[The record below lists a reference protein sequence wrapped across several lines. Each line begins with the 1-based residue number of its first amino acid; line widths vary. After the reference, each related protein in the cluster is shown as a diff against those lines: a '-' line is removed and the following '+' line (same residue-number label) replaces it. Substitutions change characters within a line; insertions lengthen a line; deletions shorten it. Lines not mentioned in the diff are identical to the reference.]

1 MPGTA
6 YCVFAA
12 LGYTVVNICLRDL
25 AVKYDPAW
33 ILCMKE
39 TMAVVLMGPWLA
51 GRAIRG
57 QSPLPG
63 GRPLVTL
70 VVVGLLT
77 HLAGNLPLIWSMG
90 IVGLAITMPVALGVN
105 LVACAVLGR
114 LYLGEKVSPQS
125 TLALGILIVS
135 VVLLGGGAGKANQGM
150 ARLADV
156 ATGPLWVSLAV
167 AASCLAGVI
176 FGLLNVTIRRSATE
190 GVSLAAIAFLVPAM
204 GAASL
209 TPLCLGRHGL
219 WGLLETAPRDLL
231 LMVGCGTLNLLSY
244 VALIKGLQT
253 TTVVHANVLG
263 ASQVAMAAVAGFLFF
278 EEAASPALV
287 LGVLLTIAGMVMADR
302 SG

>member
-1 MPGTA
+1 MPGTV

-12 LGYTVVNICLRDL
+12 LGYTGVNICLRQL

-51 GRAIRG
+51 GQAIRG
-57 QSPLPG
+57 RSPLPG
-63 GRPLVTL
+63 GRALATL
-70 VVVGLLT
+70 LVVGLLT
-77 HLAGNLPLIWSMG
+77 HLTGNLPLIWSMG
-90 IVGLAITMPVALGVN
+90 VVGLAITMPVALGVT

-125 TLALGILIVS
+125 FLAVAVVILS
-135 VVLLGGGAGKANQGM
+135 VVLLGGGAGKANDAM

-156 ATGPLWVSLAV
+156 ATGPLWVSAAV
-167 AASCLAGVI
+167 AASCLAGVT
-176 FGLLNVTIRRSATE
+176 FGLLTVTIRRSATA

-204 GAASL
+204 GVASL

-219 WGLLETAPRDLL
+219 SGLLQTAPQHVL

-244 VALIKGLQT
+244 LALIKGLQR

-263 ASQVAMAAVAGFLFF
+263 ASQVAMAAVAGFFF
-278 EEAASPALV
+278 FQEAASPALV

-302 SG
+302 PA